1 MAELK
6 YKRVLLKLSGEA
18 LAGEKQIGI
27 DPHTVSKICAEIA
40 DVVDMGLEVALVIGG
55 GNIFRGLSAS
65 AEGMDRSSADYMGM
79 LATVLNA
86 LAVQDALEKTGHPTR
101 VLSAIAMQEVCEPYV
116 RRRAMRHLE
125 KGRVII
131 CAAGTGNPYFTTDTA
146 AALRGMELKCD
157 AIIKATKVDGVYDKD
172 PMKHDDAVMFKH
184 LSYEETLRRHGF
196 HGHHAGP
203 GKPGPDH
210 RVQHVQRQH
219 QKGGHGREPRHHRRR
234 RLSVMDKESVL
245 LDSEDR
251 MDKALGALDR
261 DFSRLRTGRA
271 STGLVDNIKVDY
283 YGTPTPISQLA
294 SVAIPDSR
302 TITIQPWDRGAFA
315 GVEKAI
321 LKSDLG
327 LTPVNDGKIIRISIP
342 PLTEDRRK
350 ELGKLARKSGEEAK
364 VAVRNVRRDANDQLK
379 QLEKDKAIS
388 EAALK
393 KATDDVQKL
402 TDKYVAKVD
411 EKCAAK
417 EKEIMDL

>member
-1 MAELK
+1 
-6 YKRVLLKLSGEA
+6 
-18 LAGEKQIGI
+18 
-27 DPHTVSKICAEIA
+27 
-40 DVVDMGLEVALVIGG
+40 
-55 GNIFRGLSAS
+55 
-65 AEGMDRSSADYMGM
+65 
-79 LATVLNA
+79 
-86 LAVQDALEKTGHPTR
+86 
-101 VLSAIAMQEVCEPYV
+101 
-116 RRRAMRHLE
+116 
-125 KGRVII
+125 
-131 CAAGTGNPYFTTDTA
+131 
-146 AALRGMELKCD
+146 
-157 AIIKATKVDGVYDKD
+157 
-172 PMKHDDAVMFKH
+172 
-184 LSYEETLRRHGF
+184 
-196 HGHHAGP
+196 
-203 GKPGPDH
+203 
-210 RVQHVQRQH
+210 
-219 QKGGHGREPRHHRRR
+219 
-234 RLSVMDKESVL
+234 MDKESVL

-364 VAVRNVRRDANDQLK
+364 VAVSNVRRDANDQLN
-379 QLEKDKAIS
+379 KAIS
-388 EAALK
+388 EDELK

>member
-1 MAELK
+1 
-6 YKRVLLKLSGEA
+6 
-18 LAGEKQIGI
+18 
-27 DPHTVSKICAEIA
+27 
-40 DVVDMGLEVALVIGG
+40 
-55 GNIFRGLSAS
+55 
-65 AEGMDRSSADYMGM
+65 
-79 LATVLNA
+79 
-86 LAVQDALEKTGHPTR
+86 
-101 VLSAIAMQEVCEPYV
+101 
-116 RRRAMRHLE
+116 
-125 KGRVII
+125 
-131 CAAGTGNPYFTTDTA
+131 
-146 AALRGMELKCD
+146 
-157 AIIKATKVDGVYDKD
+157 
-172 PMKHDDAVMFKH
+172 
-184 LSYEETLRRHGF
+184 
-196 HGHHAGP
+196 
-203 GKPGPDH
+203 
-210 RVQHVQRQH
+210 
-219 QKGGHGREPRHHRRR
+219 
-234 RLSVMDKESVL
+234 MDKESVL

-315 GVEKAI
+315 SVEKAI

-350 ELGKLARKSGEEAK
+350 LARKSGEEAK

-379 QLEKDKAIS
+379 KLEKDKAIS
-388 EAALK
+388 EDELK